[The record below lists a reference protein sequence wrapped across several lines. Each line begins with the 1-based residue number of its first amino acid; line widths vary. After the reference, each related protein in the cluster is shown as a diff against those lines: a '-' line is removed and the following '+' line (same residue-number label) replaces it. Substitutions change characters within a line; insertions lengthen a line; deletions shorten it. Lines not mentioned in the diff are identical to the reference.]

1 MTDPLLCPR
10 GGMGLTERGGRK
22 FLNIG
27 EDEGRTLLLALWIKQ
42 VDQNEVQGRYL
53 RYNLEISRR
62 CGNPTN

>member
-1 MTDPLLCPR
+1 
-10 GGMGLTERGGRK
+10 MGLTERGGRK